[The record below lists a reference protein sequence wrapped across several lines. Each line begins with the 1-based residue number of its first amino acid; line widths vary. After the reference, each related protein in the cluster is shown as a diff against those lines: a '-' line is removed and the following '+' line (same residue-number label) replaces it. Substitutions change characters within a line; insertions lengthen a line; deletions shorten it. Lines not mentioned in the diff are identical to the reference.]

1 MSSLLVRFSSF
12 AAFSASFPSLGGR
25 DIDQV
30 LVVRKRITFFLLSI
44 TKQDTTWL
52 GSFKLPSELRES
64 LMLSALR
71 VERID
76 SKCDFSRK

>member
-30 LVVRKRITFFLLSI
+30 MVVRKRITSFLLSI
-44 TKQDTTWL
+44 TKQDIIWNDT
-52 GSFKLPSELRES
+52 FKLPPELRES
-64 LMLSALR
+64 LMLSATMG
-71 VERID
+71 V
-76 SKCDFSRK
+76 SFH